1 VHPRSRTNVAADQ
14 AIGQPVAVHG
24 EHLLGLLVGRPLAD
38 LPPRTS
44 HDGAHELTAGGAEVE
59 AETRLRQNA
68 YLPTVEV
75 IESLHEVLGTDDPL
89 KQRTALSSVLP
100 TKAALS
106 NLH

>member
-1 VHPRSRTNVAADQ
+1 MASHTTCPS
-14 AIGQPVAVHG
+14 G
-24 EHLLGLLVGRPLAD
+24 EQFALFPLW
-38 LPPRTS
+38 TS

-89 KQRTALSSVLP
+89 EQRTALSSVLP

-106 NLH
+106 NLY